1 MKEFSLRFDL
11 IVVGAGHAGIEAALA
26 AARRGLKTAIF
37 TIKLEAIGR
46 MSCNPSVGGPAKG
59 HLAREIDA
67 LGGEIGRAADL
78 TGIHFRMLNRSKGPA
93 VWAPRAQ
100 NDRQM
105 YHQVMRE
112 ALENQDNLQI
122 IEANITD
129 LLVDNGCVK
138 GVVSQIGREY
148 YAPKVILATGTFLK
162 GKIHIGRISFSGG
175 RSGEP
180 SADELSSSLEAIGL
194 QVRRFKTGT
203 PPRIDLRSLDYS
215 KLEAQPGDPEPQGF
229 SYYRGIQLANRV
241 NCYLTRTTNETD
253 AIIRQNLD
261 QSALYSGIITGI
273 GPRYCPSIEDKIVK
287 FPQRDSHQVFIEPE
301 GLSTFEGYVNGIST
315 SLPPDIQEQIVH
327 SIPGLEKAV
336 ILRYAYAIEYDFVTP
351 DEIDS
356 SLQCKK
362 IKGLYLAGQIN
373 GTSGYEEAAAQ
384 GMLAGINA
392 SLSLENQEPV
402 VLSRSKAYMGVLI
415 DDLVTRGTNEPYRMF
430 TSRAEYRLLLRQDNA
445 DERLMPLGYK
455 LGLVEDTRWQS
466 FLSML
471 EIKNREMEKLKST
484 NCLATDEIK
493 EPIRFAQLLKRPEIS
508 FANLTD
514 YGYELPPD
522 LNPDIRNRI
531 ELEIKYEGYLNR
543 MEEELQRFRKAE
555 DMEIPQGTDFLKIP
569 SLAWEARE
577 KLDRIKPQSIGQ
589 AMRIPGI
596 NYSDSS
602 ALMIW
607 LRKNSSQSPREG
619 TCSSERESDNGV

>member
-1 MKEFSLRFDL
+1 MREFSSKFDL

-26 AARRGLKTAIF
+26 AARRGLNTALF

-46 MSCNPSVGGPAKG
+46 MSCNPSIGGPAKG

-78 TGIHFRMLNRSKGPA
+78 TGIHFRMLNRSKGHA

-105 YHQVMRE
+105 YHQLMRE
-112 ALENQDNLQI
+112 TLEKQDNLQI
-122 IEANITD
+122 IEANICD
-129 LLVDNGCVK
+129 VLVDNLAVQ
-138 GVVSQIGREY
+138 GVVSQIGRCY
-148 YAPKVILATGTFLK
+148 YAPKVVLATGTFLN
-162 GKIHIGRISFSGG
+162 GKIHIGKISFPGG

-180 SADELSSSLEAIGL
+180 SADQLSCTLAAMGL

-215 KLEAQPGDPEPQGF
+215 KLEAQPGDTDPQGF
-229 SYYRGIQLANRV
+229 SYYRDIELKNQV
-241 NCYLTRTTNETD
+241 CCYLTRTTDVTD

-301 GLSTFEGYVNGIST
+301 GLSTCEGYVNGIST
-315 SLPPDIQEQIVH
+315 SLPPDIQEQVVH
-327 SIPGLEKAV
+327 SIPGLEKAT
-336 ILRYAYAIEYDFVTP
+336 ILRYAYAIEYDFISP
-351 DEIDS
+351 DEIDA

-362 IKGLYLAGQIN
+362 VKGLYLAGQIN

-392 SLSLENQEPV
+392 SLALENKDPLI
-402 VLSRSKAYMGVLI
+402 LSRSQAYMGVLI
-415 DDLVTRGTNEPYRMF
+415 DDLVTKGTNEPYRMF

-445 DERLMPLGYK
+445 DERLMPLGYQ
-455 LGLVEDTRWQS
+455 LGLVEDTRWQR
-466 FLSML
+466 FNAML
-471 EIKNREMEKLKST
+471 QTKEREKQRLQTT
-484 NCLATDEIK
+484 NCLAKGDLK

-508 FANLTD
+508 FHNLPE
-514 YGYELPPD
+514 YGYQIPSD
-522 LNPDIRNRI
+522 LSPDICSKL

-543 MEEELQRFRKAE
+543 MEEELQRFKKAE
-555 DMEIPQGTDFLKIP
+555 DMEIPSGIDFLAIP

-577 KLDRIKPQSIGQ
+577 KLARIKPTSIGQ

-596 NYSDSS
+596 NYSDSA

-607 LRKNSSQSPREG
+607 LRKQS
-619 TCSSERESDNGV
+619 TGVK

>member
-1 MKEFSLRFDL
+1 MREFSSKFDL

-26 AARRGLKTAIF
+26 AARRGLNTALF

-46 MSCNPSVGGPAKG
+46 MSCNPSIGGPAKG

-105 YHQVMRE
+105 YQQLMRE
-112 ALENQDNLQI
+112 TLEKQDNLQI
-122 IEANITD
+122 IEANICD
-129 LLVDNGCVK
+129 VLVDNLAVQ
-138 GVVSQIGREY
+138 GVVSQIGRCY
-148 YAPKVILATGTFLK
+148 YAPKVVLATGTFLN
-162 GKIHIGRISFSGG
+162 GKIHIGKISFPGG

-180 SADELSSSLEAIGL
+180 SADQLSCTLAAMGL

-215 KLEAQPGDPEPQGF
+215 KLEAQPGDTDPQGF
-229 SYYRGIQLANRV
+229 SYYRDIELKNQV
-241 NCYLTRTTNETD
+241 CCYLTRTTEQTNS
-253 AIIRQNLD
+253 IIRQNLD

-301 GLSTFEGYVNGIST
+301 GLSTCEGYVNGIST

-327 SIPGLEKAV
+327 SIPGLEKAT
-336 ILRYAYAIEYDFVTP
+336 ILRYAYAIEYDYVSP
-351 DEIDS
+351 DEIDNT
-356 SLQCKK
+356 LQCKK
-362 IKGLYLAGQIN
+362 VQGLYLAGQIN

-392 SLSLENQEPV
+392 SLALENKEPL
-402 VLSRSKAYMGVLI
+402 VLSRSMAYMGVLI

-445 DERLMPLGYK
+445 DERLMPLGYQ
-455 LGLVEDTRWQS
+455 LGLVDDARWQR
-466 FLSML
+466 FRAMQQIKER
-471 EIKNREMEKLKST
+471 EIEKLKGT
-484 NCLATDEIK
+484 NCLVKGDLK

-508 FANLTD
+508 FHDLHK
-514 YGYELPPD
+514 YGYQMPAD
-522 LNPDIRNRI
+522 LNPDICSRL
-531 ELEIKYEGYLNR
+531 ELEIKYEGYLCR

-555 DMEIPQGTDFLKIP
+555 DMEIPSGIDFLAIP
-569 SLAWEARE
+569 SIAWEARE
-577 KLDRIKPQSIGQ
+577 KLNRIKPKSIGQ

-596 NYSDSS
+596 NYSDSA

-607 LRKNSSQSPREG
+607 LRKQGS
-619 TCSSERESDNGV
+619 GVK

>member
-1 MKEFSLRFDL
+1 MREFSSKFDL

-26 AARRGLKTAIF
+26 AARRGLNTALF

-46 MSCNPSVGGPAKG
+46 MSCNPSIGGPAKG

-105 YHQVMRE
+105 YQQLMRE
-112 ALENQDNLQI
+112 TLEKQDNLQI
-122 IEANITD
+122 IEANICD
-129 LLVDNGCVK
+129 VLVDNLAVQ
-138 GVVSQIGREY
+138 GVVSQIGRCY
-148 YAPKVILATGTFLK
+148 YAPKVVLATGTFLN
-162 GKIHIGRISFSGG
+162 GKIHIGKISFPGG

-180 SADELSSSLEAIGL
+180 SADQLSCTLAAMGL

-215 KLEAQPGDPEPQGF
+215 KLEAQPGDTDPQGF
-229 SYYRGIQLANRV
+229 SYYRDIELKNQV
-241 NCYLTRTTNETD
+241 CCYLTRTTDVTD

-301 GLSTFEGYVNGIST
+301 GLSTCEGYVNGIST
-315 SLPPDIQEQIVH
+315 SLPPDIQEQVVH
-327 SIPGLEKAV
+327 SIPGLEKAT
-336 ILRYAYAIEYDFVTP
+336 ILRYAYAIEYDFISP
-351 DEIDS
+351 DEIDA

-362 IKGLYLAGQIN
+362 VKGLYLAGQIN

-392 SLSLENQEPV
+392 SLALENKDPLI
-402 VLSRSKAYMGVLI
+402 LSRSQAYMGVLI
-415 DDLVTRGTNEPYRMF
+415 DDLVTKGTNEPYRMF

-445 DERLMPLGYK
+445 DERLMPLGYQ
-455 LGLVEDTRWQS
+455 LGLVEDTRWQR
-466 FLSML
+466 FNAML
-471 EIKNREMEKLKST
+471 QTKEREKQRLQTT
-484 NCLATDEIK
+484 NCLAKGDLK

-508 FANLTD
+508 FHNLPE
-514 YGYELPPD
+514 YGYQIPSD
-522 LNPDIRNRI
+522 LSPDICSKL

-543 MEEELQRFRKAE
+543 MEEELQRFKKAE
-555 DMEIPQGTDFLKIP
+555 DMEIPSGIDFLAIP

-577 KLDRIKPQSIGQ
+577 KLARIKPTSIGQ

-596 NYSDSS
+596 NYSDSA

-607 LRKNSSQSPREG
+607 LRKQS
-619 TCSSERESDNGV
+619 TGVK

>member
-1 MKEFSLRFDL
+1 MREFSSKFDL

-26 AARRGLKTAIF
+26 AARRGLNTALF

-46 MSCNPSVGGPAKG
+46 MSCNPSIGGPAKG

-78 TGIHFRMLNRSKGPA
+78 TGIHFRMLNRSKGHA

-105 YHQVMRE
+105 YHQLMRE
-112 ALENQDNLQI
+112 TLEKQDNLQI
-122 IEANITD
+122 IEANISD
-129 LLVDNGCVK
+129 VLVDNLTVQ
-138 GVVSQIGREY
+138 GVVSQIGRCY
-148 YAPKVILATGTFLK
+148 YAPKVVLATGTFLN
-162 GKIHIGRISFSGG
+162 GKIHIGKISFPGG

-180 SADELSSSLEAIGL
+180 SADQLSCTLAAMGL

-215 KLEAQPGDPEPQGF
+215 KLEAQPGDPDPQGF
-229 SYYRGIQLANRV
+229 SYYRDIELKNQV
-241 NCYLTRTTNETD
+241 CCYLTRTTDVTD

-301 GLSTFEGYVNGIST
+301 GLSTCEGYVNGIST
-315 SLPPDIQEQIVH
+315 SLPPDIQEQVVH
-327 SIPGLEKAV
+327 SIPGLEKAT
-336 ILRYAYAIEYDFVTP
+336 ILRYAYAIEYDFISP
-351 DEIDS
+351 DEIDA

-362 IKGLYLAGQIN
+362 VKGLYLAGQIN

-392 SLSLENQEPV
+392 SLALENKDPLI
-402 VLSRSKAYMGVLI
+402 LSRSQAYMGVLI
-415 DDLVTRGTNEPYRMF
+415 DDLVTKGTNEPYRMF

-445 DERLMPLGYK
+445 DERLMPLGYQ
-455 LGLVEDTRWQS
+455 LGLVEDTRWQR
-466 FLSML
+466 FNAML
-471 EIKNREMEKLKST
+471 QTKEREKQRLQTT
-484 NCLATDEIK
+484 NCLAKGDLK

-508 FANLTD
+508 FHNLPE
-514 YGYELPPD
+514 YGYQIPSD
-522 LNPDIRNRI
+522 LSPDICSKL

-543 MEEELQRFRKAE
+543 MEEELQRFKKAE
-555 DMEIPQGTDFLKIP
+555 DMEIPSGIDFLAIP

-577 KLDRIKPQSIGQ
+577 KLARIKPTSIGQ

-596 NYSDSS
+596 NYSDSA

-607 LRKNSSQSPREG
+607 LRKQS
-619 TCSSERESDNGV
+619 TGVK